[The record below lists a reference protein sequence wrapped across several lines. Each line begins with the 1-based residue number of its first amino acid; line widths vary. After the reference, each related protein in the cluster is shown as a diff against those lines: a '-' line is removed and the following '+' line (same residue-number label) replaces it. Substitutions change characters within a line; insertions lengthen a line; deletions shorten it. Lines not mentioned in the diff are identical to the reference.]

1 MCEQGLPKIYLIT
14 PPVIDINVFPDQLAS
29 ILDAHEIACVR
40 LALATASEDTISRAA
55 DICRD
60 IAHKRDVAIVL
71 SDHTSLSEQLGL
83 DGVHLED
90 SSKSVRNARKVLGP
104 DAIVGSFCGNSR
116 HDGLGAG
123 DAGADYIAFGPVS
136 AVAKDQFAKKELF
149 EWWSEMIET
158 PLIAEGGLTL
168 DLVTQLSPFTDF
180 FGFGEEIWTSDNHND
195 SIAKLINAM
204 Q

>member
-1 MCEQGLPKIYLIT
+1 MCEQWLPKIYLIT

-71 SDHTSLSEQLGL
+71 SDHTSLSERLGL

-136 AVAKDQFAKKELF
+136 AVAQ
-149 EWWSEMIET
+149 
-158 PLIAEGGLTL
+158 
-168 DLVTQLSPFTDF
+168 DL
-180 FGFGEEIWTSDNHND
+180 
-195 SIAKLINAM
+195 
-204 Q
+204 

>member
-71 SDHTSLSEQLGL
+71 SDHTSLSERLGL

-90 SSKSVRNARKVLGP
+90 SSKSV
-104 DAIVGSFCGNSR
+104 
-116 HDGLGAG
+116 
-123 DAGADYIAFGPVS
+123 
-136 AVAKDQFAKKELF
+136 
-149 EWWSEMIET
+149 
-158 PLIAEGGLTL
+158 
-168 DLVTQLSPFTDF
+168 
-180 FGFGEEIWTSDNHND
+180 
-195 SIAKLINAM
+195 
-204 Q
+204 

>member
-71 SDHTSLSEQLGL
+71 ATIPVFQNGWDWTG
-83 DGVHLED
+83 
-90 SSKSVRNARKVLGP
+90 
-104 DAIVGSFCGNSR
+104 
-116 HDGLGAG
+116 
-123 DAGADYIAFGPVS
+123 YIW
-136 AVAKDQFAKKELF
+136 KILLNLF
-149 EWWSEMIET
+149 EMLEKCLVLT
-158 PLIAEGGLTL
+158 P
-168 DLVTQLSPFTDF
+168 
-180 FGFGEEIWTSDNHND
+180 
-195 SIAKLINAM
+195 
-204 Q
+204 